1 MYFLKFDSNPFA
13 FIIVTHCKKKEKRIK
28 IAPQKWTHVHL
39 LSHRVWSCAAYK
51 RESGSACS
59 RWQEQILT
67 GKQLVGSGLQSK
79 WEFLS
84 GKNNETV
91 YFHCI
96 LNEKSIDPPCVPV
109 ALHLQYNNRTT
120 ANRMLIWKRKKSNLL
135 AKMLTILSSQI
146 IKAEWSCNCCLRK
159 IISALSSLQ
168 KTMNLT
174 CGCLVYTIEIKGTY
188 LDWFYCV

>member
-13 FIIVTHCKKKEKRIK
+13 FIIVTHCKKKKRIKKRIK

-51 RESGSACS
+51 RESSSACS
-59 RWQEQILT
+59 GWQEQILT

-120 ANRMLIWKRKKSNLL
+120 ANRMLIWKKKKVIYWLKCWPFFPLKS
-135 AKMLTILSSQI
+135 
-146 IKAEWSCNCCLRK
+146 LRQSGVV
-159 IISALSSLQ
+159 IA
-168 KTMNLT
+168 
-174 CGCLVYTIEIKGTY
+174 V
-188 LDWFYCV
+188 